1 MQRSTRVWIAVG
13 GLALVAT
20 SSRGEAS
27 LAAPTDPHVVFKC
40 AGPAGLTI
48 EGKVTELAVADDNT
62 TVTITVPLGNL
73 STGIG
78 LRDTHTKKALEVPT
92 YPTATLSV
100 ARSALKLPPSG
111 QRIAADAPA
120 NLTLHGQT
128 KPVTVHYD
136 AKGDGG
142 GFAAHGSF
150 HINMNAFGI
159 QAPSY
164 LGVTVKPDVDVD
176 ATFHV
181 SGS

>member
-1 MQRSTRVWIAVG
+1 MQRSKRLWVATAS
-13 GLALVAT
+13 LALLVT
-20 SSRGEAS
+20 SARGEAS
-27 LAAPTDPHVVFKC
+27 LAGPSDPHVGFKC

-48 EGKVTELAVADDNT
+48 EGKVTELTLADDNT
-62 TVTITVPLGNL
+62 TLTITVPLGNL
-73 STGIG
+73 STGIS
-78 LRDTHTKKALEVPT
+78 LRDTHTKKALEVQA

-100 ARSALKLPPSG
+100 VRSALKLPPSG

-136 AKGDGG
+136 AKGDGS
-142 GFAAHGSF
+142 GFTAHGTF
-150 HINMNAFGI
+150 RINMNAFGI